1 MGSIADHKRR
11 IQENIEEIESTVA
24 VGIEKKPVT
33 MGMHVSACSVELLE
47 LYLHKTGKIPIGKV
61 IKHDWFKRPLP
72 GQKVEPMIERKLKA
86 DFLRKEE
93 IYDLFYTIEENRNNL
108 IYGRATKHQVELVF
122 NSFMKLR
129 EILTGL
135 AGDLYD

>member
-93 IYDLFYTIEENRNNL
+93 IYDLLYTIEENRNNL

>member
-11 IQENIEEIESTVA
+11 IQENIEEIEATVA

-93 IYDLFYTIEENRNNL
+93 IYDLLYTIEENRNNL

-135 AGDLYD
+135 AGDIYD